1 MKSEA
6 AAPRVAAM
14 SNGKAE
20 LSTAGDAAAASGRP
34 TTVETDAESVAREC
48 LARGDRRA
56 AVDVLMQAY
65 GDDIYGH
72 CHRVLRDSTLAEDV
86 FQQVFLEAFRDLDRF
101 EGRSTLRSWLIG
113 VAYHRSLDA
122 VKSRKR
128 QRARLE
134 DSEDAVERAVDPRD
148 DDPGQVVDR
157 ARHVRG
163 LEECLDR
170 LSAETRM
177 SVLMRYRMGLSYEEM
192 ARSSGERAG
201 TLQARVARALPALRR
216 CLESKGITL

>member
-1 MKSEA
+1 
-6 AAPRVAAM
+6 M
-14 SNGKAE
+14 SNGKAG
-20 LSTAGDAAAASGRP
+20 LSTVGDAAAASDRP

-56 AVDVLMQAY
+56 AIDVLMQAY

-122 VKSRKR
+122 LKARKR

-134 DSEDAVERAVDPRD
+134 DGDDAVDRAVDPRG
-148 DDPGQVVDR
+148 DDPAEVADR
-157 ARHVRG
+157 ARHARG

-170 LSAETRM
+170 LSPETRM